1 MGLRDVPF
9 WTRMAAQMADAGL
22 DRMGAKRCARKGH
35 KWRDIPALVVGQ
47 DGSVTELPRGSAQRC
62 VRCGA
67 EREMGI
73 GLADVEET
81 PGA

>member
-9 WTRMAAQMADAGL
+9 WGRVAAQMADVGL
-22 DRMGAKRCARKGH
+22 DRMGAKRCAKKGH
-35 KWRDIPALVVGQ
+35 KWHDIPALVIGK
-47 DGSVTELPRGSAQRC
+47 DGSVEELPRGAAQRC

-67 EREMGI
+67 ERETREI
-73 GLADVEET
+73 